1 MLTKFLV
8 TIATLLLSVT
18 AASGLS
24 LPVALAQ
31 EATPV
36 AVAPPQDL
44 LPATADYGTGET
56 ATINGVDIYC
66 EIYGE
71 GEPVLLLHS
80 GLSNGD
86 HWVNIIPEITDAG
99 YQAIVWTA
107 GGMAAPHS
115 TRRLSPT
122 S

>member
-24 LPVALAQ
+24 LPVVLAQ

-56 ATINGVDIYC
+56 ATINGVDIYY

-86 HWVNIIPEITDAG
+86 HWVNVIPALTDAG
-99 YQAIVWTA
+99 TRRSSWTA
-107 GGMAAPHS
+107 AATVAHRMRS
-115 TRRLSPT
+115 DRSPT